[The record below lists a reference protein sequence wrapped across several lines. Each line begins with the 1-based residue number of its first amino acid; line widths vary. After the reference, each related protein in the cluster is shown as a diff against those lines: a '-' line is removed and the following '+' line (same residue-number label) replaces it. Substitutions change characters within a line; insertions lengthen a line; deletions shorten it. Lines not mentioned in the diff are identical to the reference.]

1 MQLYRLLTED
11 DTSAFCHKVSAALSA
26 GWSLHG
32 SPTMAWDAARGVMR
46 CAQAVVK
53 DDPGAGAPLAAAQIA
68 ATPDSAG

>member
-11 DTSAFCHKVSAALSA
+11 DTSAFCHKVTAALNA
-26 GWSLHG
+26 GWTLHG

-53 DDPGAGAPLAAAQIA
+53 EAPGAYNPEVKLGQQ
-68 ATPDSAG
+68 